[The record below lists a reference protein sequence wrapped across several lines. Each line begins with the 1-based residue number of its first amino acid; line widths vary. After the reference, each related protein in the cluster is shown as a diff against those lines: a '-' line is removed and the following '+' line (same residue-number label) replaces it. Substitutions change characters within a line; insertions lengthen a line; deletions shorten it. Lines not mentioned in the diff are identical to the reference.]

1 MTTILKATKR
11 QTYPL
16 INPDS
21 GATLDTPNT
30 AVLTIIGDDKDVAA
44 ICEDK
49 TATIVGAGGDD
60 ALRGIREPDI
70 IHVLG
75 SNDLV
80 RGERSDDIICSSTG
94 GDRLYGGEDNDI
106 LVGSSVTIT
115 SLEKLAMLTWRAAIA
130 AIAATSVY
138 LPVTTRQAAVR
149 P

>member
-1 MTTILKATKR
+1 MTAILKATKR

-21 GATLDTPNT
+21 GATLGTPNT
-30 AVLTIIGDDKDVAA
+30 AVLTIIGDDKVVAA

-49 TATIVGAGGDD
+49 TATIVGAGEDD
-60 ALRGIREPDI
+60 ALSGIPEPDI

-75 SNDLV
+75 SNDLI

-106 LVGSSVTIT
+106 LVEGSVTT
-115 SLEKLAMLTWRAAIA
+115 TALEKLAMLTWRAAIA

-138 LPVTTRQAAVR
+138 FPVTTRQAAVR